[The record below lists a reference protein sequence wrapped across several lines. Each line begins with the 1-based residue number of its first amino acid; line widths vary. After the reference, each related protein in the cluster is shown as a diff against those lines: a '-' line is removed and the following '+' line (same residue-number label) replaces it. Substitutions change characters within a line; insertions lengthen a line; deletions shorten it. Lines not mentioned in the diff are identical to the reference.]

1 MSDAVLLLAVVAV
14 PLAAA
19 AATPVIAAGRPERAP
34 AWSVATLAVTAGL
47 AASAV
52 VRLAQG
58 GPFSA
63 AAFGFA
69 APLGIELRLDYLGA
83 WILPVAGFAAVIAP
97 YAARSTRDTLD
108 PGAWPAFHA
117 LVLANVGGMLGFT
130 LSSDLFNL
138 FVFMELTALSSYAL
152 VAIGGRGVAAFAA
165 LKYLMIGAV
174 SSLAMLLGVGLLY
187 RETGVL
193 DLDLVARALAGGPA
207 AGVDPG
213 AVTVAFALLATSF
226 LVKAALFPLHTW
238 LPDAHAIA
246 LGPVSAILSGLVVK
260 VGILGMLRLY
270 ELAYAAGVVGLDGF
284 NLALSVLGALAIVVG
299 AFFAMFQND
308 VKLMLAYSTV
318 SNVGYIVLGLG
329 LASPYAVLGAAVHV
343 FNHALIKITL
353 FLAAG
358 AMVHATGRRTL
369 DDLQGVARSMPATA
383 AALAIGAI
391 SIVGLPPTA
400 GFVCKWYIALGAF
413 EADRGIFGAMLIFGA
428 LFIFVYFVRVVNAF
442 YFRPARHPEVRDA
455 REVPWAMRAP
465 LLLLAAGC
473 LVMGVF
479 AGLPIAFVEPGVTGL
494 LPGGGP

>member
-1 MSDAVLLLAVVAV
+1 MTDGALLIVVVVL

-19 AATPVIAAGRPERAP
+19 AATPLIAVGAPRRA
-34 AWSVATLAVTAGL
+34 AWTSVTVLAVTALL
-47 AASAV
+47 AALAV
-52 VRLAQG
+52 ARLA
-58 GPFSA
+58 SA
-63 AAFGFA
+63 GTVTASAFGFA
-69 APLGIELRLDYLGA
+69 PPLGIRLRLDPIGA
-83 WILPVAGFAAVIAP
+83 WILPVAGFAAVVAP
-97 YAARSTRDTLD
+97 YAARSTRDVLD
-108 PGAWPAFHA
+108 ARSGPAFHA
-117 LVLANVGGMLGFT
+117 LLLANVGGMIGFA
-130 LSSDLFNL
+130 LSADLFNL

-152 VAIGGRGVAAFAA
+152 VALGGRGVAAFAA

-193 DLDLVARALAGGPA
+193 DLVLVAERLALRAAAGGD
-207 AGVDPG
+207 AGPIV
-213 AVTVAFALLATSF
+213 VAFALLATSF

-246 LGPVSAILSGLVVK
+246 MGPVSAILSGLVVK
-260 VGILGMLRLY
+260 VGILGLLRLY
-270 ELAYAAGVVGLDGF
+270 QLAYASDVLGLQAF
-284 NLALSVLGALAIVVG
+284 NLVLAVLGAIAIVMG

-369 DDLQGVARSMPATA
+369 HDLGGVARSMPVTT

-413 EADRGIFGAMLIFGA
+413 EADRGAFGATLVFGA
-428 LFIFVYFVRVVNAF
+428 LFIFVYFVRMVNAF
-442 YFRPARHPEVRDA
+442 YFRPAHHPDVRDA
-455 REVPWAMRAP
+455 TEVPWAMRAP
-465 LLLLAAGC
+465 LLLLAVGC
-473 LVMGVF
+473 LWMGVF
-479 AGLPIAFVEPGVTGL
+479 SGWTIAFVEPGVAGL
-494 LPGGGP
+494 VPGGP